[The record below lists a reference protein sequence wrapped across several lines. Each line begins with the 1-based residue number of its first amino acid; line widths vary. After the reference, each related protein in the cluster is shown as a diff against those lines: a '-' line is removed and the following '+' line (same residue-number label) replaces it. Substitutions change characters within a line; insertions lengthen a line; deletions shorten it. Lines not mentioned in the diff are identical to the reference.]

1 MLNTKNNNLCENV
14 KKRCDMTKPLFV
26 IKQCSQN
33 CHRLINCTLLRFNKT
48 KKLSCH
54 RKIAVGKGFKVMSKT
69 FNI

>member
-1 MLNTKNNNLCENV
+1 
-14 KKRCDMTKPLFV
+14 MTKPLFV

-48 KKLSCH
+48 KKPSCH